1 MTVAY
6 PLQWPDGWPRA
17 TVRDG
22 RSPFRLTFEKAL
34 QELEWEMQRLGA
46 RDVVLSSWLEL
57 RRDGKPRADKAR
69 MTLADPGIAVYFT
82 RKGRQMVMAR
92 DAYRTVADNL
102 ISLFHAV
109 CHLRGL
115 ERHGG
120 AHMMERA
127 FTGFVALDS
136 KPHWHDVLGINAMA
150 GPAIELNIV
159 EQSYRNL
166 AKRWHQDHDRMVEL
180 NLAIEQARKELAA

>member
-22 RSPFRLTFEKAL
+22 RSPFRLTFDKAL
-34 QELEWEMQRLGA
+34 QELGWELERLGA
-46 RDVVLSSWLEL
+46 KDIVLSSWLEL

-69 MTLADPGIAVYFT
+69 VQLVDPGVAVYFVL
-82 RKGRQMVMAR
+82 RSRQMVMAR
-92 DAYRTVADNL
+92 DGYRTVCDNL
-102 ISLFHAV
+102 ISMFHAV

-127 FTGFVALDS
+127 FTGFVAISD
-136 KPHWHDVLGINAMA
+136 KPHWKMT
-150 GPAIELNIV
+150 LNISADENPTV
-159 EQSYRNL
+159 AFCETRYRAL
-166 AKRWHQDHDRMVEL
+166 AKRFQHDHDQMVEL
-180 NLAIEQARKELAA
+180 NLAIEQARKELRDGA

>member
-22 RSPFRLTFEKAL
+22 RSPFRLTFDKAL
-34 QELEWEMQRLGA
+34 RELSWELERLGA
-46 RDVVLSSWLEL
+46 RDIVLSSWLEL

-69 MTLADPGIAVYFT
+69 IQLADPGVAVYFIL
-82 RKGRQMVMAR
+82 RSRQMVMAR
-92 DAYRTVADNL
+92 DGYRTVCDNL
-102 ISLFHAV
+102 ISMFHAV

-127 FTGFVALDS
+127 FTGFVALSD
-136 KPHWHDVLGINAMA
+136 KPHWKSVLKVGETVPESDIKS
-150 GPAIELNIV
+150 V
-159 EQSYRNL
+159 EQHYKILARSHYRDE
-166 AKRWHQDHDRMVEL
+166 AKLVLINVARD
-180 NLAIEQARKELAA
+180 QARKELGQ